1 MKRAYFRPCAP
12 STKSEP
18 EGGDLG
24 FNISMFRIAP
34 SNEVRVNTRRFMRL
48 GSFIQFTLVGAIA
61 ALFCSCEELPQQIQ
75 QPLAAILPTPPPMP
89 GWWNDEGAKGE
100 ARIVVHLAEQKAYFY
115 KGKHLVGESTVST
128 GKKGFST
135 PPGHYSIV
143 SKDKNHFSSEF
154 GDYID
159 SAGNIVV
166 QNIDVRKDPKPRG
179 THFDPARM
187 PYCMHF
193 NGGYAMHQGY
203 VPPFAASHG
212 CIRVPQGMAERF
224 YNNAPVGTPMTVT
237 E

>member
-1 MKRAYFRPCAP
+1 
-12 STKSEP
+12 
-18 EGGDLG
+18 
-24 FNISMFRIAP
+24 MFRIAP
-34 SNEVRVNTRRFMRL
+34 PNELRVNSRRFMRL
-48 GSFIQFTLVGAIA
+48 GWPIQFALAGAIA
-61 ALFCSCEELPQQIQ
+61 VLFCSCEELPQQVQ
-75 QPLAAILPTPPPMP
+75 QPLAAIMPTPPPMP
-89 GWWNDEGAKGE
+89 GWWNDEGASGE
-100 ARIVVHLAEQKAYFY
+100 ARIVVHLTEQKAFFF

-159 SAGNIVV
+159 SEGHIVV
-166 QNIDVRKDPKPRG
+166 QNIDVRKDRKPRG

-224 YNNAPVGTPMTVT
+224 YNNAPVGTPMTVK